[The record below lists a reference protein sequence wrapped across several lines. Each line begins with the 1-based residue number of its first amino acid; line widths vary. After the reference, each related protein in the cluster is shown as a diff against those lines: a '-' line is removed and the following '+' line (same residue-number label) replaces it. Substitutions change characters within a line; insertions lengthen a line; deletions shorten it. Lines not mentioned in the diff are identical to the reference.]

1 MIKLKKLVLFWLVIT
16 VLFDLS
22 ILIAQDES
30 KGQEKYWVFFK
41 DKGPASLSKTAEM
54 LESAKKNISTRAL
67 KRRAKVKTISNLID
81 DHDLPVSKDYLKILE
96 NLGHKPVVISNW
108 LNAASFWLNN
118 SENRKLEKLP
128 FVKKIQRVGRSS
140 LKPQPIDIEPP
151 APAKFKKPGLHSL
164 DYGESLLQNELIN
177 IPPVHDLGIIGR
189 GVLIGMLD
197 TGFRHRDHEV
207 FENISILAE
216 LDFINNDGL
225 TEDEVDQDTPG
236 QHNHGTQT
244 LSTIGGF
251 KEGQLIGSAF
261 ESSFILAKTE
271 ILTQEIRQEEDFWVA
286 GIEWLENLGADVV
299 SSSLG
304 YLDFYE
310 PTDMDGNT
318 AVTTIA
324 ADLAVGRGVV
334 VVNSAGNERNF
345 PWQIIISPADGDSVI
360 AVGAIDS
367 KGELASFSSLGPTA
381 DDRIKPDLVALG
393 VGVRIV
399 TPPSDKFPATNSYS
413 SINGTS
419 FSCPQIAGV
428 AALILSAHP
437 DLTPLEVQEALKMTA
452 DRTNNPDNLFGWGLV
467 NAYEA
472 VLYHGMAFSNLP
484 GVSVGNNGDIEV
496 SIKIASKFE
505 VNPDAVFL
513 IYENTTGNFDNEL
526 AMSKG
531 PDQNQY
537 ITTISDFAGGKEI
550 RMFFKAADLTGTVA
564 LHPFNAPDS
573 FFTISDRGIL
583 VEAGAPKIPE
593 TFSLAQ
599 NYPNPFNPSTTIEYK
614 LPVYSL
620 VSLTI
625 YNLLGQKIRSLL
637 SQTQKPAGPHRV
649 IWDGKDDSGRRVAAG
664 VYFYKLK
671 ANDFSKVKKMI
682 IVR

>member
-1 MIKLKKLVLFWLVIT
+1 VIKLKKLVLFWLVIT
-16 VLFDLS
+16 VLLDLS

-30 KGQEKYWVFFK
+30 KVQEKYWVFFK
-41 DKGPASLSKTAEM
+41 DKGAASLSKTAEM
-54 LESAKKNISTRAL
+54 LESVKEDISSRAL

-81 DHDLPVSKDYLKILE
+81 EHDLPVSKDYLKILE
-96 NLGHKPVVISNW
+96 NIGHKPVVISNW

-118 SENRKLEKLP
+118 SEKRNLDKLP
-128 FVKKIQRVGRSS
+128 FVKRIQRVGRSS
-140 LKPQPIDIEPP
+140 LRPQPIDIRSPSP
-151 APAKFKKPGLHSL
+151 VNFKKPDLHGMN
-164 DYGESLLQNELIN
+164 YGESLLQNELIN
-177 IPPVHDLGIIGR
+177 IPEVHDLGITGT

-197 TGFRHRDHEV
+197 TGFRHRDHEA

-216 LDFINNDGL
+216 YDFINNDGL
-225 TEDEVDQDTPG
+225 TENEAGQDTPG

-251 KEGQLIGSAF
+251 KEGQLIGPAF
-261 ESSFILAKTE
+261 AANFILAKTE
-271 ILTQEIRQEEDFWVA
+271 ILTQEIQQEEDFWVA

-304 YLDFYE
+304 YFDFYE
-310 PTDMDGNT
+310 RTDMDGNT

-345 PWQIIISPADGDSVI
+345 PWHIIISPADGDSVI

-367 KGELASFSSLGPTA
+367 EGELALFSSVGPTA
-381 DDRIKPDLVALG
+381 DGRIKPDLLALG
-393 VGVRIV
+393 IGVRIV
-399 TPPSDKFPATNSYS
+399 TPPSEKFPATNSYAFG
-413 SINGTS
+413 NGTS

-452 DRTNNPDNLFGWGLV
+452 DRANNPDNLFGWGLV

-472 VLYHGMAFSNLP
+472 VLFHGMAFSNLP
-484 GVSVGNNGDIEV
+484 GVSVSNIGNIEV
-496 SIKIASKFE
+496 SIKIASKIG
-505 VNPDAVFL
+505 VNPNEVYL
-513 IYENTTGNFDNEL
+513 IHDNATGDFDNEL
-526 AMSKG
+526 AMFNG

-537 ITTISDFAGGKEI
+537 ITTISDFAEGKEI
-550 RMFFKAADLTGTVA
+550 RMFFKAADLNGTVA
-564 LHPFNAPDS
+564 FHPYNAPDS
-573 FFTISDRGIL
+573 FFTFSDIGVL
-583 VEAGAPKIPE
+583 VEPGIPKIPE

-599 NYPNPFNPSTTIEYK
+599 NYPNPFNPSTSIEYK
-614 LPVYSL
+614 LPVFSQ

-637 SQTQKPAGPHRV
+637 SQTRKPAGRQEV
-649 IWDGKDDSGRRVAAG
+649 TWDGKDDSGNQVAAG
-664 VYFYKLK
+664 VYFYQLK
-671 ANDFSKVKKMI
+671 AGNFSIVKKMI